1 MQIVCI
7 YLINFIFMEMEV
19 WLAVGAVMLI
29 SLTGAIF
36 VGRFTKGFFEQRLPF
51 LVSFSAGVFLVT
63 AGALM
68 FEVFELSPTVMVGV
82 WMIIIGYLLAWL
94 LQFLLPET
102 HHHHDDE
109 CAVQKGGAK
118 KLIIG
123 DAIHNIADGVVLITA
138 FSVSSVLGF
147 AIAVSIVIHEALQE
161 ISEFFV
167 LRQAGYTTRQALL
180 INFAVSSTI
189 IIGLLLGYFAL
200 ASENLEL
207 VLLAVSAG
215 FFIQVVIHDLLP
227 KHSHHKTKTEFLKH
241 VLLVVIGVMIMGLV
255 SYSLGEEH
263 GHGAEDEHYEEV
275 DEVH

>member
-109 CAVQKGGAK
+109 CAMQKGGAK

>member
-1 MQIVCI
+1 
-7 YLINFIFMEMEV
+7 MEIEV
-19 WLAVGAVMLI
+19 WLAVGVIMLV

-63 AGALM
+63 AGALVL
-68 FEVFELSPTVMVGV
+68 EVFELSPTVIVGA

-180 INFAVSSTI
+180 INFIVSSTI
-189 IIGLLLGYFAL
+189 IIGVALGYFAL

-227 KHSHHKTKTEFLKH
+227 KHSRHETKTEFLKH
-241 VLLVVIGVMIMGLV
+241 VLLVVVGVVIMGLV
-255 SYSLGEEH
+255 SYTLGEEH
-263 GHGAEDEHYEEV
+263 GYGAEDNHYEEV